1 MKTLKTKNYNTHLL
15 KKGLSFNETNLT
27 KAVQSLVPKKNFGGD
42 LLSFGANFIPGAG
55 PILSPILGQF
65 GNMLFEPKASKPLIP
80 AKMNNNPFGN
90 LFASGGSLNFK
101 SSDAYKKW
109 LAYGHASGEFA
120 KTSGHQKVSIA
131 GKPKKV
137 EHNTGGV
144 INNGFKQYNTGGHMS
159 GNDLNIDENGNPSAS
174 PIAAVQNKENMF
186 KIGLTPFIMSDE
198 LVNPETG
205 KTFNQDA
212 AKLNKSLPKASFN
225 PEDKGTLK
233 FGMERLAKLNDIMK
247 GAKESYQMA
256 CGGAI
261 KKMQDGGPFG
271 YVPKRVDI
279 EGNEYNYITDAPTYD
294 PLMEPLAPLP
304 QAGQY
309 PTFVNR
315 ANQQREP
322 EFSSFATPD
331 TPYTPS
337 PERMDSDSVTF
348 PGVTSENV
356 PSTERNPFNFNTIA
370 IGLKGLGL
378 AKSFADAIEKPE
390 VEQTILPDYTKSDRY
405 MQEANLDYT
414 QAKQD
419 AIGASNIGANVNRS
433 ASGNF
438 SQYLNREAN
447 RTANLADALGNIAM
461 QENNARSNLNL
472 TRGNYEQGKAI
483 DTANRKTQNR
493 INNQQNQATADLAD
507 QKLFSEISQIGS
519 EFNKYQN
526 FRNQIANNKELQ
538 QYYINEALAII
549 NSQNANFQ
557 LDPEFVNKLKSGN
570 YSVDDVVKVVNM
582 TRIK

>member
-27 KAVQSLVPKKNFGGD
+27 KAFESIIPKKNFGGD
-42 LLSFGANFIPGAG
+42 LLSFGANFIPGVG
-55 PILSPILGQF
+55 QLLSPMLGQF
-65 GNMLFEPKASKPLIP
+65 GNMLFEPKTPKPLIP
-80 AKMNNNPFGN
+80 AKINSNPFGN
-90 LFASGGSLNFK
+90 LLAS
-101 SSDAYKKW
+101 
-109 LAYGHASGEFA
+109 
-120 KTSGHQKVSIA
+120 
-131 GKPKKV
+131 
-137 EHNTGGV
+137 GGV
-144 INNGFKQYNTGGHMS
+144 INNGFKQYNTGGHML
-159 GNDLNIDENGNPSAS
+159 GNDLKVDQNGNPSTT
-174 PIAAVQNKENMF
+174 PVAAVQNKENMF
-186 KIGLTPFIMSDE
+186 KIGLTPFVMSDE

-205 KTFNQDA
+205 KTFNIDA

-225 PEDKGTLK
+225 PEDKSTLK

-247 GAKESYQMA
+247 GAKESFQMA
-256 CGGAI
+256 MGGKI
-261 KKMQDGGPFG
+261 KNCADGGPLGF
-271 YVPKRVDI
+271 VPRRIDPFTQR
-279 EGNEYNYITDAPTYD
+279 EYNYISDAPTYD

-304 QAGQY
+304 QADQY
-309 PTFVNR
+309 STFVNR

-331 TPYTPS
+331 TFSTS
-337 PERMDSDSVTF
+337 LAERTDSNSVTF
-348 PGVTSENV
+348 PGITSENV
-356 PSTERNPFNFNTIA
+356 QSTERNPFNFNTVA

-390 VEQTILPDYTKSDRY
+390 IEQTILPDYTKSDRY

-414 QAKQD
+414 QARQD

-472 TRGNYEQGKAI
+472 TRGNYEQGKAV
-483 DTANRKTQNR
+483 DTANRETQNR

-582 TRIK
+582 TGVR